1 MADMN
6 WWQLFAGVAV
16 FIFAMSLLED
26 SLKNL
31 AGRPFKKFLQRQTS
45 HKLRAIVAGTFVTA
59 VLQSSSVVLL
69 MVLSFVGAGVMSMR
83 NAMAV
88 SFGANLGTTVS
99 SWVVALLG
107 FKIELDAVAYPILVV
122 FLLIKILLPSN
133 NNMKYLTHF
142 IMGFSL
148 LFIGLE
154 WMKTSVSGIVDASF
168 ITRFAD
174 LSPYLFII
182 AGLLITAVIQSS
194 SATMAITLTAL
205 HGSIIPFESAAC
217 VVIGSELGTT
227 LKILIGAWSGDT
239 DKKRV
244 AVGNVIFNIV
254 ITILSTIFLFPLI
267 YLIRNVMSVA
277 DPLIALVAFQ
287 SFINCGTI
295 IIFYP
300 FMEQFGTY
308 LENLF
313 KTGDK
318 VSTIKYINLE
328 EKQFTKEMLGL
339 TEKETVR
346 LLQHTIRLNSKIMGL
361 DDVVRQDESWLVNI
375 KKFAFE
381 PISADEGYIT
391 LKQLHGDIL
400 KFLVGIDKEE
410 MKPEEIEQIG
420 KLITTTRS
428 IMRAAKNMKDIQH
441 NIKEV
446 AASAND
452 TFNELLTQLRE
463 QETMFYKAL
472 QNLLPVDEKAVS
484 IMDLEQLQLHNKAGQ
499 EVCVNNTL
507 VLLNK
512 GLITDMD
519 SSTLLN
525 VYREIYSAHKALLT
539 AVANLWELHTAE

>member
-45 HKLRAIVAGTFVTA
+45 HKFRAIVAGTFVTA

-83 NAMAV
+83 NAMSV

-168 ITRFAD
+168 ISSFAD
-174 LSPYLFII
+174 LSPYLFIV
-182 AGLLITAVIQSS
+182 AGLVITAVIQSS

-227 LKILIGAWSGDT
+227 IKILIGAWTGDT

-244 AVGNVIFNIV
+244 AVGNVIFNVV
-254 ITILSTIFLFPLI
+254 ITVLSTLFLYPLI
-267 YLIRNVMSVA
+267 HLIREIFKVG

-287 SFINCGTI
+287 SIINCGTI
-295 IIFYP
+295 VIFYP
-300 FMEQFGTY
+300 FMEKFGNY
-308 LENLF
+308 LERLF
-313 KTGDK
+313 KDDK
-318 VSTIKYINLE
+318 DVSTTKYINIQD
-328 EKQFTKEMLGL
+328 KQLTEDTLGL
-339 TEKETVR
+339 TAKETVR
-346 LLQHTIRLNSKIMGL
+346 LLLHTIKLNSKILGL
-361 DDVVRQDESWLVNI
+361 DDVAGKEESWLVNVR
-375 KKFAFE
+375 KFAFE
-381 PISADEGYIT
+381 PQSADEGYIT

-400 KFLVGIDKEE
+400 EFLVGINKEE
-410 MKPEEIEQIG
+410 LKPDEIVQIG
-420 KLITTTRS
+420 KLITITRS
-428 IMRAAKNMKDIQH
+428 IMRAAKNIKDIQH
-441 NIKEV
+441 NIREV

-452 TFNELLTQLRE
+452 TFNELLMRLQQ
-463 QETMFYKAL
+463 QEIAFYTTL
-472 QNLLPVDEKAVS
+472 QNLMSHAEKVNNVEE
-484 IMDLEQLQLHNKAGQ
+484 IEQLQLQNKATQ
-499 EVCVNNTL
+499 ENDVSNIL

-512 GLITDMD
+512 QLITDVD

-525 VYREIYSAHKALLT
+525 VYREIYSSNKALLT
-539 AVANLWELHTAE
+539 AVANLKDLNLAD

>member
-107 FKIELDAVAYPILVV
+107 FKIELDAIAYPILVV

-267 YLIRNVMSVA
+267 HLIRNVMSMA

-300 FMEQFGTY
+300 FIEHFGTY

-313 KTGDK
+313 KTGEK
-318 VSTIKYINLE
+318 VSSIKYINLE

-346 LLQHTIRLNSKIMGL
+346 LLQHTIRLNSKILGL
-361 DDVVRQDESWLVNI
+361 DDVEHQDESWLVNI

-381 PISADEGYIT
+381 PISADKGYIT

-410 MKPEEIEQIG
+410 MKPEEIEQLG

-428 IMRAAKNMKDIQH
+428 IMRAAKNMKDIEH

-452 TFNELLTQLRE
+452 TFNELLIQLRE

-472 QNLLPVDEKAVS
+472 QKLLPNDAKTGS
-484 IMDLEQLQLHNKAGQ
+484 TIDLEQLQLQNKTGQ
-499 EVCVNNTL
+499 ELSVSDTL

-512 GLITDMD
+512 GLITDVD

-539 AVANLWELHTAE
+539 AVANLREMHTAE

>member
-45 HKLRAIVAGTFVTA
+45 HKFRAIVAGTFVTA

-154 WMKTSVSGIVDASF
+154 WMKSSVSGIVDASF
-168 ITRFAD
+168 ISSFAD
-174 LSPYLFII
+174 LSPYLFIM
-182 AGLLITAVIQSS
+182 AGLVITAVIQSS

-205 HGSIIPFESAAC
+205 HGNIIPFESAAC

-227 LKILIGAWSGDT
+227 IKILIGAWTGDT

-244 AVGNVIFNIV
+244 AVGNVIFNVV
-254 ITILSTIFLFPLI
+254 ITVLSTLFLYPLI
-267 YLIRNVMSVA
+267 HLIREILKVG

-287 SFINCGTI
+287 SIINCGTI
-295 IIFYP
+295 VIFYP
-300 FMEQFGTY
+300 FMEKFGNY
-308 LENLF
+308 LERLF
-313 KTGDK
+313 KNGSN
-318 VSTIKYINLE
+318 VSTTKYINIQ
-328 EKQFTKEMLGL
+328 EKKFTKDTLGL

-346 LLQHTIRLNSKIMGL
+346 LLLHTIKLNSTILGL
-361 DDVVRQDESWLVNI
+361 DHVADKDDSWLVNI

-381 PISADEGYIT
+381 PLSADEGYLT

-400 KFLVGIDKEE
+400 EYLVSINKEDLQS
-410 MKPEEIEQIG
+410 EEIEKIG
-420 KLITTTRS
+420 KLVTITRS
-428 IMRAAKNMKDIQH
+428 IMRAAKNIKDIQH

-446 AASAND
+446 SASAND
-452 TFNELLTQLRE
+452 AFNELLIQLRGE
-463 QETMFYKAL
+463 ESMFYKAL
-472 QNLLPVDEKAVS
+472 QNLVPEDGKPDSAIELEKL
-484 IMDLEQLQLHNKAGQ
+484 MTHNKASQ
-499 EVCVNNTL
+499 NVSVVNTL
-507 VLLNK
+507 ELLNK
-512 GLITDMD
+512 GLITDVD

-525 VYREIYSAHKALLT
+525 VYREIYSSHKALLT
-539 AVANLWELHTAE
+539 AVANLRDLHINE